1 MGGFKDKMS
10 FVKRIFGSRNDRF
23 IKSVQP
29 IVNKINAYEAHF
41 QQMDDAELK
50 GMTEAFKER
59 LKAGET
65 LDNLLPEAFAVVR
78 EAALRSLGLRPYDV
92 QVLGG
97 IIQHRGKITEM
108 KTGEGKTLV
117 ATMPAYLNALT
128 GEGVHVVTV
137 NDYLAKRDAEWMSEV
152 FKFLGLTCGYVVG
165 GCTSAHRREA
175 YACDITYVTNN
186 ELGFDYL
193 RDNMAYTVEQRT
205 GRTPNF
211 AIIDEVDSILID
223 EARTPL
229 IISGP
234 ADDKTDLYKIV
245 DKVIPQLENEKDYEV
260 DEKGKSATLTDE
272 GTDRAEE
279 LLREMDLIKDGES
292 LYAME
297 NVMLVHHLNQALRAH
312 MCFTADVDYLLTDGK
327 VNLVDEF
334 TGRIME
340 GRRLSDG
347 LHQAIE
353 AKEGVD
359 IQTEN
364 QTLASITYQNYFRL
378 YNKLAGMTGTADTE
392 AEELETIYGLEVL
405 VVPTHVGV
413 ARIDEAD
420 IIYRTVEEK
429 DRAIVRDIRECYERG
444 QPILVGTASI
454 ERSEHYSKLLKKHK
468 VKHEILNARHHER
481 EAEIIAQAGR
491 LGAVTIATNMAGRG
505 TDIKL
510 GGNLD
515 LLQQDAKSE
524 AEKKAIAETYARE
537 KEDVLS
543 LGGLRVLGT
552 ERNESRR
559 VDNQLRGRGGRQG
572 DPGSSVF
579 YMSLQDNLMRIFGK
593 LDAVMGHLEMPEDE
607 AIQSRLVGKAIETA
621 QRKIEA
627 RNFEMRK
634 SLLKYDDVLNDQ
646 RKVIYE
652 QRFEVMSSETVDDII
667 LNFREE
673 ALEIP
678 YRLHLPYGTY
688 AEQWNVDGFKEDILR
703 LFDIQPPVDKW
714 VKDGLSAEDIYTRT
728 KNYVDNVWAEKEK
741 RLGELV
747 VRQLEKALL
756 LQVLDNQW
764 KEHLQRLDFLRQGI
778 HLRGY
783 GQKDPLQ
790 EYQKEAFSMFDGMLD
805 GIRDQTVTLLS
816 RVEISENEREAFI
829 GAGNNHV
836 EPKEPEEFGVE
847 GAAYANM
854 NVGRNEKCPC
864 GSGRKF
870 KHCHGKLNMQMSA

>member
-1 MGGFKDKMS
+1 MS
-10 FVKRIFGSRNDRF
+10 FIKKIFGSRNDRF
-23 IKSVQP
+23 IKSVEP
-29 IVNKINAYEAHF
+29 IVMKVNSYEAHF
-41 QQMDDAELK
+41 QQMDDEELK
-50 GMTEAFKER
+50 SMTDSFKNR
-59 LKAGET
+59 LKGGET
-65 LDNLLPEAFAVVR
+65 LDDLLPEAYAVVR
-78 EAALRSLGLRPYDV
+78 EASLRSLGLRPYDV
-92 QVLGG
+92 QVIGG
-97 IIQHRGKITEM
+97 IIQHRGKVTEM

-117 ATMPAYLNALT
+117 ATMPAYLNALM
-128 GEGVHVVTV
+128 GKGVHVVTV
-137 NDYLAKRDAEWMSEV
+137 NDYLAKRDAEWMAEV
-152 FKFLGLTCGYVVG
+152 FKFLGMTCGYVIG
-165 GCTSAHRREA
+165 GSSADDRRAA
-175 YACDITYVTNN
+175 YASDITYVTNN
-186 ELGFDYL
+186 ELGFDHL

-205 GRTPNF
+205 GRTPYF

-234 ADDKTDLYKIV
+234 ADDKTDLYQVV
-245 DKVIPQLENEKDYEV
+245 DKLIPQLELEKDYEV

-279 LLREMDLIKDGES
+279 LLRDMDLIKEGDS
-292 LYAME
+292 LYSME
-297 NVMLVHHLNQALRAH
+297 YVMLVHHINQALRAH
-312 MCFTADVDYLLTDGK
+312 NCFIKDVDYLLHEGK
-327 VNLVDEF
+327 VALVDEF
-334 TGRIME
+334 TGRIMA

-353 AKEGVD
+353 AKEGVE

-364 QTLASITYQNYFRL
+364 QTLASITYQNYFRM
-378 YNKLAGMTGTADTE
+378 YEKLAGMTGTADTE
-392 AEELETIYGLEVL
+392 AEELESIYGLEVL
-405 VVPTHVGV
+405 VVPTHVDV
-413 ARIDEAD
+413 ARIDDAD

-429 DRAIVRDIRECYERG
+429 DNAIVRDIRECYERG

-454 ERSEHYSKLLKKHK
+454 ERSEHYSALLKKHK

-510 GGNLD
+510 GGNLG
-515 LLQQDAKSE
+515 LLQKDVTKEIELQS
-524 AEKKAIAETYARE
+524 IAETYERE
-537 KEDVLS
+537 KQDVLT

-559 VDNQLRGRGGRQG
+559 VDNQLRGRSGRQG

-593 LDAVMGHLEMPEDE
+593 LDAIMGHLEMPKDE

-621 QRKIEA
+621 QRKIET

-646 RKVIYE
+646 RKVLYE
-652 QRFEVMSSETVDDII
+652 QRFEVMDSDAVDDII

-673 ALEIP
+673 SLEASHALN
-678 YRLHLPYGTY
+678 LPHGTY
-688 AEQWNVDGFKEDILR
+688 AEQWNVDGYKEDILR
-703 LFDIQPPVDKW
+703 LFDVQPDIDKW
-714 VKDGLSAEDIYTRT
+714 VKSGSSADEVYIQS
-728 KNYVDNVWAEKEK
+728 KNFVENVWIEKEK
-741 RLGELV
+741 RLGSDIM
-747 VRQLEKALL
+747 RHLEKALL

-790 EYQKEAFSMFDGMLD
+790 EYKKEAFSMFDGMLN
-805 GIRDQTVTLLS
+805 GIRDQAVTLLS
-816 RVEISENEREAFI
+816 RVEVSKDDHEAFI
-829 GAGNNHV
+829 DDAQK
-836 EPKEPEEFGVE
+836 PAEFCAE
-847 GAAYANM
+847 GADYGDM
-854 NVGRNEKCPC
+854 NTGRNEKCPC

-870 KHCHGKLNMQMSA
+870 KHCHGKLNSEQRKSA